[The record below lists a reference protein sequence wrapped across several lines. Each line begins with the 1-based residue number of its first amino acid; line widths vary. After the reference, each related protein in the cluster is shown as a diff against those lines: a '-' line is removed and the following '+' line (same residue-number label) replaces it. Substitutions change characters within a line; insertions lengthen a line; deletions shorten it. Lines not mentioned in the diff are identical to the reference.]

1 MSDAAPGTGFIGKYR
16 LLLLAGA
23 ALGIV
28 LLGSLIVL
36 RPHATCDGIFEQT
49 APHLEANLEIIRSK
63 GALAVGQEKIQE
75 LTESAQK
82 VGLHL
87 KTCCAVLSGGKLNP
101 AQFQQCIDGAAG
113 YDRKVAQVAAQVTA
127 ITDTQTP
134 GASAVAPTQ
143 RAEIATTITAATQ
156 DAEALGRQVT
166 QLQPGSEA
174 SPSAAPAKESAAGRE
189 VEPDDTPA
197 NANTIKPGNSI
208 AGDIKAA
215 GDLDYYKITAS
226 KNQRDLLRVSLEN
239 LSTTLA
245 PDFTLYNQ
253 NKSQVGYDHYD
264 GTPGAD
270 LNFTFALEAGSSN
283 YIRVSGVSS
292 TLGAY
297 RLQFAYQNAA
307 DKYEPNDTAA
317 QATALRT
324 GQTLSANIMDA
335 QDQDW
340 YRFQAGATSALLR
353 MDTDSQTLA
362 PQLII
367 YDENRAQLANPYS
380 GTHGAA
386 LDYTLATTPGKTYFI
401 AVIPYGDNSVPG
413 NYRLR
418 VTDQAAPAQ

>member
-1 MSDAAPGTGFIGKYR
+1 MSDTAPGTGFLGKYR
-16 LLLLAGA
+16 LLLLGGA

-28 LLGSLIVL
+28 LLSSLVVL

-63 GALAVGQEKIQE
+63 GALAVGQDKIQE

-113 YDRKVAQVAAQVTA
+113 YDRKVAQVAAQVAA
-127 ITDTQTP
+127 ITPSGGSDAT
-134 GASAVAPTQ
+134 AMAPSQ
-143 RAEIATTITAATQ
+143 RTEIATTIRAASQ
-156 DAEALGRQVT
+156 DAEALGRQVQ
-166 QLQPGSEA
+166 QLN
-174 SPSAAPAKESAAGRE
+174 PAGGSAAGTAATAAAADQE
-189 VEPDDTPA
+189 VEPNDTPA
-197 NANTIKPGNSI
+197 IANPIPPGTTVT
-208 AGDIKAA
+208 GEIKAA

-245 PDFTLYNQ
+245 PNFTLYNQ
-253 NKSQVGYDHYD
+253 NKSQIGYDHYD
-264 GTPGAD
+264 GTAGAD
-270 LNFTFALEAGSSN
+270 LKFAFVLEPGGSN
-283 YIRVSGVSS
+283 YLRVSGVSS

-297 RLQFAYQNAA
+297 RLKFVYQNAA
-307 DKYEPNDTAA
+307 DQYEPNDNAA
-317 QATALRT
+317 QASALRS
-324 GQTLSANIMDA
+324 GQTLSASIMDG

-340 YRFQAGATSALLR
+340 YRFQAGAHSALLR

-362 PQLII
+362 PQLMV
-367 YDENRAQLANPYS
+367 YDENRAQIANPYS
-380 GTHGAA
+380 DTHGAA
-386 LDYTLATTPGKTYFI
+386 LDYTLTTVPGKTYYI
-401 AVIPYGDNSVPG
+401 AVIPYGDTSVPG

-418 VTDQAAPAQ
+418 VTDSAAPAQ

>member
-1 MSDAAPGTGFIGKYR
+1 MADAVSGTGFSGKYR
-16 LLLLAGA
+16 LLLIGGLVF
-23 ALGIV
+23 GIA

-75 LTESAQK
+75 LAESAQK

-101 AQFQQCIDGAAG
+101 AQFQQCVDGAAG

-127 ITDTQTP
+127 ITATEKS
-134 GASAVAPTQ
+134 GAAAVAPTQ
-143 RAEIATTITAATQ
+143 RTEIATTITAATQ

-166 QLQPGSEA
+166 QLQPANEA
-174 SPSAAPAKESAAGRE
+174 PTASVKDSASGQE

-197 NANTIKPGNSI
+197 HANAITPG
-208 AGDIKAA
+208 ATVTGDIKAA
-215 GDLDYYKITAS
+215 DDRDYYKITAS
-226 KNQRDLLRVSLEN
+226 KNQRDLLRVSLRN

-245 PDFTLYNQ
+245 PNFTLYNQ
-253 NKSQVGYDHYD
+253 NKSQIGYDHYD

-270 LNFTFALEAGSSN
+270 LNFTFPLEAGSRN
-283 YIRVSGVSS
+283 YLRVSGVSS

-297 RLQFAYQNAA
+297 RLEFTYQNAA

-317 QATALRT
+317 QASALRT
-324 GQTLSANIMDA
+324 GQALSANIMDA

-340 YRFQAGATSALLR
+340 YRFQAGASSAVLR
-353 MDTDSQTLA
+353 MDNDSPTLA
-362 PQLII
+362 PQLVI

-380 GTHGAA
+380 GTHGAS
-386 LDYTLATTPGKTYFI
+386 LDYTLTTTAGKTYYI
-401 AVIPYGDNSVPG
+401 AVIPYGDTTVPG

-418 VTDQAAPAQ
+418 VTDQAAPAH

>member
-16 LLLLAGA
+16 LLLLGGA

-36 RPHATCDGIFEQT
+36 RPHASCDGIFEQT

-75 LTESAQK
+75 LAESAQK

-127 ITDTQTP
+127 ITATEKP
-134 GASAVAPTQ
+134 GAAAVASTQ
-143 RAEIATTITAATQ
+143 RAEIATTITAASQ

-166 QLQPGSEA
+166 QLQPASEA
-174 SPSAAPAKESAAGRE
+174 PAASANASATGQE

-197 NANTIKPGNSI
+197 NANAISPG
-208 AGDIKAA
+208 ATVTGDIKVA

-245 PDFTLYNQ
+245 PNFRLYNQ
-253 NKSQVGYDHYD
+253 NKSQIGYDHYD

-270 LNFTFALEAGSSN
+270 LDFTFALEVGTSN
-283 YIRVSGVSS
+283 YIRVASSSGNA
-292 TLGAY
+292 TGAY
-297 RLQFAYQNAA
+297 RLRVAYQNAG
-307 DKYEPNDTAA
+307 DSYEPNDNAA
-317 QATALRT
+317 QATAIRA
-324 GQTLSANIMDA
+324 GQIISANIMDG

-340 YRFQAGATSALLR
+340 YRFQAGAANVRVR
-353 MDTDSQTLA
+353 MDIDSQTLA
-362 PQLII
+362 PQLNI
-367 YDENRAQLANPYS
+367 YDENRSQVANPYN
-380 GTHGAA
+380 GTHGAS
-386 LDYTLATTPGKTYFI
+386 LDYTLTATPGKTYYI
-401 AVIPYGDNSVPG
+401 AVVPYGDTSVPG
-413 NYRLR
+413 KYRLSIA
-418 VTDQAAPAQ
+418 DQAAPAH